1 MIRSARVP
9 FGVWSA
15 GVLALAVT
23 SFSPLDGRQA
33 GPPRPGTG
41 GQTPVP
47 ASGIILGQVIDGD
60 TGGPVGGAVVMLR
73 AMTPGIGMQPAY
85 VFADGDGRFMFSGV
99 APGDYGMNLFLAG
112 YILAQHGQRRPVG
125 PSSALTV
132 TANQPVTDVT
142 ARMWRAAAISGVV
155 FDEAGEPAVGVAVR
169 ALRVTMAGGRRV
181 VAPAGPPQAMTDD
194 RGMYRLAN
202 LPPGQYYVLA
212 PSTTRSVAT
221 STVRWYGE
229 ASVVPDEG
237 TALRQRLRESRAPTP
252 SPLGLRVGDDI
263 VSSIT
268 LRTSTAP
275 RLRADGRLEVY
286 RTIYHP
292 SAASIDRATPV
303 RVLSGEQRDGVD
315 LRLVAEPAARVSGV
329 IVGPDGPAAGLGVR
343 LLPADAG
350 DLQTSVRLET
360 AETTSGPDG
369 RFTLLGVPP
378 GRYAVSVLRV
388 PQATSTTANQ
398 LSTVVRTGG
407 GSTSVRSVSAAPR
420 TVEVPDAPTLW
431 AEQTLTVGEGD
442 VDGIALELREGARV
456 TGRLEFAG
464 DAPAPAPDALARMAV
479 QLTPADGP
487 PDSAFLRPPAVAED
501 GTFRTLGFPPARY
514 FVGVLSGPSPG
525 GQWLVKSAMLGGR
538 DLVDRPLQLESD
550 DVGDVVITLTDQ
562 LGELTGTVVLTSDVD
577 EDALVIAFPAEARD
591 WIANGMPA
599 SRTGATR
606 TGAAGRFTLS
616 GLRPG
621 SYLVAAVPA
630 GTEID
635 LQDSDVVNQ
644 LARLGT
650 RVEVPE
656 RGSTSVRL
664 SITPVR

>member
-1 MIRSARVP
+1 MIRTARVP
-9 FGVWSA
+9 FAVWPA
-15 GVLALAVT
+15 GVLALVIAGI
-23 SFSPLDGRQA
+23 SPMDARQA

-41 GQTPVP
+41 GQAPVP

-73 AMTPGIGMQPAY
+73 AMTPGMGMQPAY

-112 YILAQHGQRRPVG
+112 YIPAQHGQRRPAG

-142 ARMWRAAAISGVV
+142 TRMWRAAAISGVV
-155 FDEAGEPAVGVAVR
+155 FDEAGEPAVGAEVR

-202 LPPGQYYVLA
+202 LRPGQYYVLA

-229 ASVVPDEG
+229 TSVGPDEG
-237 TALRQRLRESRAPTP
+237 TLRQRLRESRAPTP

-292 SAASIDRATPV
+292 SAASLDRATPV

-329 IVGPDGPAAGLGVR
+329 VVGPDGPAAGLGVR

-350 DLQTSVRLET
+350 ALQESARLET

-398 LSTVVRTGG
+398 LSTVVRTGA
-407 GSTSVRSVSAAPR
+407 GSTSVRSVSGARR
-420 TVEVPDAPTLW
+420 TGEVPDAPTLW

-442 VDGIALELREGARV
+442 VAGIALELREGARV

-464 DAPAPAPDALARMAV
+464 DAPAPAPEALARMAV

-501 GTFRTLGFPPARY
+501 GTFRTLGFPPGRY
-514 FVGVLSGPSPG
+514 FVSVLSAPSPG

-538 DLVDRPLQLESD
+538 DLVDRPLQLEAD
-550 DVGDVVITLTDQ
+550 DVGGVVITLTDR
-562 LGELTGTVVLTSDVD
+562 LGELTGTVVLTSNVD

-606 TGAAGRFTLS
+606 TSAEGRFTLS

-664 SITPVR
+664 SITPLR